1 MKPRDIKIIQSVL
14 EVIKEPI
21 KVTEI
26 YHKAKELFEK
36 GEITNMF
43 DCGGETPHQSVSSY
57 IYTALNKGE
66 ELPFLK
72 AQEKPVLIALKDA
85 PKEPVL
91 SAEKISTPSVK
102 IAHERDLHPFL
113 TYMAIN
119 NENLKCYTK
128 TIFHEESSKSIK
140 GMDRWLYPDMVGVR
154 FLHAEWSNENLIA
167 FSKKFDTLPV
177 KLVSFELKKEISV
190 HNCRECYFQAISN
203 SSWANE
209 GYLVGH
215 HVDTHNLKLMDL
227 LKRLHASFGIGVIDL
242 RTNEDKSAIL
252 LNAKYKEK
260 IDYTMAQELSDKNK
274 KFSGFLKSVV
284 DYDPDFPNRYKDEF
298 DEVKKKEELYPIT
311 HNFLFKNALSGFV
324 RAFQKP
330 QIKR

>member
-1 MKPRDIKIIQSVL
+1 MKPQDIEIVQSVL
-14 EVIKEPI
+14 EIIKEPI

-26 YHKAKELFEK
+26 YDKAKELFEK
-36 GEITNMF
+36 GEITKMF
-43 DCGGETPHQSVSSY
+43 DCGGKTPHQSVSSP
-57 IYTALNKGE
+57 IYTALSKGE

-72 AQEKPVLIALKDA
+72 TQEKPVLIALKGA
-85 PKEPVL
+85 AKEL
-91 SAEKISTPSVK
+91 GLNTEKISAPNAK
-102 IAHERDLHPFL
+102 IVHNKIMHERDLHPFL
-113 TYMAIN
+113 TYMAFH

-128 TIFHEESSKSIK
+128 TIFHEESSKSPK

-177 KLVSFELKKEISV
+177 KLMSFELKKEISV

-209 GYLVGH
+209 GYLVGRH
-215 HVDTHNLKLMDL
+215 IDTQNSKLMDL

-242 RTNEDKSAIL
+242 RTDEDKSAIL

-260 IDYTMAQELSDKNK
+260 IDYTVASELSAKNE

-284 DYDPDFPNRYKDEF
+284 DYDPNHQHRYKDEF
-298 DEVKKKEELYPIT
+298 DEIKKKEELYP
-311 HNFLFKNALSGFV
+311 NS
-324 RAFQKP
+324 
-330 QIKR
+330 

>member
-1 MKPRDIKIIQSVL
+1 MKPRDIGIIQSVL
-14 EVIKEPI
+14 EAIKEPI

-26 YHKAKELFEK
+26 YDKAKELFEK
-36 GEITNMF
+36 GEIENMF
-43 DCGGETPHQSVSSY
+43 DYGGNTPDQSVSAA

-66 ELPFLK
+66 ELPFKK
-72 AQEKPVLIALKDA
+72 AREKPTLIALKGVA
-85 PKEPVL
+85 KEPVL
-91 SAEKISTPSVK
+91 NIEKISAPSVSSVK

-128 TIFHEESSKSIK
+128 TIFHEESVKSPK
-140 GMDRWLYPDMVGVR
+140 GTDRWLYPDMVGVR
-154 FLHAEWSNENLIA
+154 FLHAELSNENLIA

-209 GYLVGH
+209 GYLVGRH
-215 HVDTHNLKLMDL
+215 INTHDLKLMDL

-242 RTNEDKSAIL
+242 RTDEDKSAIL

-260 IDYTMAQELSDKNK
+260 IDYTVASELSAKNE

-284 DYDPDFPNRYKDEF
+284 DYDPNHQHRYKDEF
-298 DEVKKKEELYPIT
+298 DEVKKKEELYP
-311 HNFLFKNALSGFV
+311 NPSLSF
-324 RAFQKP
+324 
-330 QIKR
+330 

>member
-1 MKPRDIKIIQSVL
+1 MKPQDIEIVQSVL
-14 EVIKEPI
+14 EITGPI
-21 KVTEI
+21 KPTEV
-26 YHKAKELFEK
+26 YDKAKELFEK

-43 DCGGETPHQSVSSY
+43 DCGGKTPHQSVSAS

-66 ELPFLK
+66 ELPFK
-72 AQEKPVLIALKDA
+72 KVQEKPTLIALKSA
-85 PKEPVL
+85 VKEPVL
-91 SAEKISTPSVK
+91 NIEKPGVSSAK
-102 IAHERDLHPFL
+102 IAHNKIMHERDLHPFL

-128 TIFHEESSKSIK
+128 TIFHEESVKSPK

-167 FSKKFDTLPV
+167 FSKKFDTLPI

-203 SSWANE
+203 SSNE
-209 GYLVGH
+209 GYLVGRH
-215 HVDTHNLKLMDL
+215 IDTHNSQLMDL

-242 RTNEDKSAIL
+242 RTDEDKSAIL

-260 IDYTMAQELSDKNK
+260 IDYTVASELSTKNE

-284 DYDPDFPNRYKDEF
+284 DYDPNHQHRYKDEF
-298 DEVKKKEELYPIT
+298 DEVKKKEELYP
-311 HNFLFKNALSGFV
+311 N
-324 RAFQKP
+324 P
-330 QIKR
+330 

>member
-1 MKPRDIKIIQSVL
+1 MKPQDIEIVQSVL
-14 EVIKEPI
+14 EITGPI
-21 KVTEI
+21 KVTEV
-26 YHKAKELFEK
+26 YDKAKELFEK
-36 GEITNMF
+36 GEITKMF
-43 DCGGETPHQSVSSY
+43 DYGGKTPHQSVNAF

-66 ELPFLK
+66 EVPFLK
-72 AQEKPVLIALKDA
+72 AQEKPVLIALKGA
-85 PKEPVL
+85 AKEPVL
-91 SAEKISTPSVK
+91 NMEKISAPSAK
-102 IAHERDLHPFL
+102 IMHERDLRPFL
-113 TYMAIN
+113 TYMAFH

-128 TIFHEESSKSIK
+128 TIFHEESLKSPK

-154 FLHAEWSNENLIA
+154 FLHAELSNENLIA

-190 HNCRECYFQAISN
+190 NNCRKCYFQAISN

-209 GYLVGH
+209 GYLVGRH
-215 HVDTHNLKLMDL
+215 IDTHNPQLMDL

-242 RTNEDKSAIL
+242 RTDEDKSAIL

-260 IDYTMAQELSDKNK
+260 IDYTVALELSDKNP

-298 DEVKKKEELYPIT
+298 DEVKKKEKLYP
-311 HNFLFKNALSGFV
+311 NSSLSF
-324 RAFQKP
+324 
-330 QIKR
+330 

>member
-1 MKPRDIKIIQSVL
+1 MKPRDIGIVQSVL

-36 GEITNMF
+36 GEIENMF
-43 DCGGETPHQSVSSY
+43 DYGGNTPDRSVSAF

-66 ELPFLK
+66 DLPFLK
-72 AQEKPVLIALKDA
+72 TQENPVLIALKSA
-85 PKEPVL
+85 SKEPV
-91 SAEKISTPSVK
+91 SNAQKSSTPSTPGVK
-102 IAHERDLHPFL
+102 IMHERNLHHFL
-113 TYMAIN
+113 TYMACH

-128 TIFHEESSKSIK
+128 TIFHEGSSKSPK
-140 GMDRWLYPDMVGVR
+140 GIDRWLYPDMVGVR
-154 FLHAEWSNENLIA
+154 FLHAELSNENLIA

-190 HNCRECYFQAISN
+190 NNCRKCYFQAISN

-215 HVDTHNLKLMDL
+215 HIDTHNPKLMDL

-242 RTNEDKSAIL
+242 RTDEDKSAIL

-260 IDYTMAQELSDKNK
+260 IDYTVALELSEKNEE
-274 KFSGFLKSVV
+274 FSGFLKSVV
-284 DYDPDFPNRYKDEF
+284 DYDPKNQNRYKDEF
-298 DEVKKKEELYPIT
+298 DEIKKKEELYP
-311 HNFLFKNALSGFV
+311 NS
-324 RAFQKP
+324 
-330 QIKR
+330 

>member
-1 MKPRDIKIIQSVL
+1 MKPQDIEIVQSVL
-14 EVIKEPI
+14 EITGPI
-21 KVTEI
+21 SPTEV
-26 YHKAKELFEK
+26 YDKAKELFEK
-36 GEITNMF
+36 GEITKMF
-43 DCGGETPHQSVSSY
+43 DYGGNTPHWSVRAS

-66 ELPFLK
+66 ELPFK
-72 AQEKPVLIALKDA
+72 KVQENPALIALKSA
-85 PKEPVL
+85 AKEPVL
-91 SAEKISTPSVK
+91 NTQKPSAPSTK

-113 TYMAIN
+113 TYMAFY

-128 TIFHEESSKSIK
+128 TIFHKESVKSSK

-154 FLHAEWSNENLIA
+154 FLHAELSNENLIA

-190 HNCRECYFQAISN
+190 NNCRECYFQAISN
-203 SSWANE
+203 SSNE

-215 HVDTHNLKLMDL
+215 HIDTHNPQLMDL

-242 RTNEDKSAIL
+242 RTDEDKSTIL

-260 IDYTMAQELSDKNK
+260 IDYTVALELSDKNE

-298 DEVKKKEELYPIT
+298 DEVKKKEELYP
-311 HNFLFKNALSGFV
+311 NPSLSF
-324 RAFQKP
+324 
-330 QIKR
+330 

>member
-1 MKPRDIKIIQSVL
+1 MKPQDVEIVQSVL
-14 EVIKEPI
+14 EITGPI
-21 KVTEI
+21 NPTEV
-26 YHKAKELFEK
+26 YDKAKELFEK

-43 DCGGETPHQSVSSY
+43 DYGGNTPDRSVSAS

-85 PKEPVL
+85 AKEPVL
-91 SAEKISTPSVK
+91 NMEKPSAPSAK
-102 IAHERDLHPFL
+102 IAHNKIMHERDLHPFL
-113 TYMAIN
+113 TYMAIH

-128 TIFHEESSKSIK
+128 TIFHEESVKSPK
-140 GMDRWLYPDMVGVR
+140 GTDRWLYPDMVGVR
-154 FLHAEWSNENLIA
+154 FLHAELSNENLIA

-190 HNCRECYFQAISN
+190 NNCRECYFQAISN

-209 GYLVGH
+209 GYLVGRH
-215 HVDTHNLKLMDL
+215 IDTHNPQLMDL

-242 RTNEDKSAIL
+242 RTDEDKSAIL

-260 IDYTMAQELSDKNK
+260 IDYTVASELSAKNE

-284 DYDPDFPNRYKDEF
+284 DYDPNHPQRYKDEF
-298 DEVKKKEELYPIT
+298 DEVKKKEELYP
-311 HNFLFKNALSGFV
+311 NPSLSF
-324 RAFQKP
+324 
-330 QIKR
+330 

>member
-1 MKPRDIKIIQSVL
+1 MKPQDVEIVQSVL
-14 EVIKEPI
+14 EITGPI
-21 KVTEI
+21 SPTEV
-26 YHKAKELFEK
+26 YDKAKELFEK

-43 DCGGETPHQSVSSY
+43 DYGGNTPDRSVSAF

-85 PKEPVL
+85 AKEPVL
-91 SAEKISTPSVK
+91 NTQKPSAPSAKIV
-102 IAHERDLHPFL
+102 HERDLHPFL
-113 TYMAIN
+113 TYMAIH

-128 TIFHEESSKSIK
+128 TIFHEESVKSPK

-154 FLHAEWSNENLIA
+154 FLHAELSNENLIA

-190 HNCRECYFQAISN
+190 NNCRECYFQAISN

-209 GYLVGH
+209 GYLVGCH
-215 HVDTHNLKLMDL
+215 IDTHNPQLMDL

-242 RTNEDKSAIL
+242 RTDEDKSAIL

-260 IDYTMAQELSDKNK
+260 IDYTVALELSEKNP

-284 DYDPDFPNRYKDEF
+284 DYDPAHSYRYKDEF
-298 DEVKKKEELYPIT
+298 DEIKKKEELYP
-311 HNFLFKNALSGFV
+311 NPSLSF
-324 RAFQKP
+324 
-330 QIKR
+330 

>member
-1 MKPRDIKIIQSVL
+1 MKPRDIEIVQSVL
-14 EVIKEPI
+14 EITGPI
-21 KVTEI
+21 KPTLV
-26 YHKAKELFEK
+26 YDKAKELFEK

-43 DCGGETPHQSVSSY
+43 DYGGNTPDRSVSAF

-66 ELPFLK
+66 ELPFFK
-72 AQEKPVLIALKDA
+72 VQEKPTLIALKSTT
-85 PKEPVL
+85 KEPVL
-91 SAEKISTPSVK
+91 NIEKINTPSTK

-113 TYMAIN
+113 TYMAFN

-128 TIFHEESSKSIK
+128 TIFHEESSKSPK

-209 GYLVGH
+209 GYLVVRH
-215 HVDTHNLKLMDL
+215 IDTHNPQLMDL

-242 RTNEDKSAIL
+242 RTDEDKSAIL

-284 DYDPDFPNRYKDEF
+284 DYDPNHQHRYKDEF
-298 DEVKKKEELYPIT
+298 NEIKKKEELYP
-311 HNFLFKNALSGFV
+311 NPSLSF
-324 RAFQKP
+324 
-330 QIKR
+330 

>member
-1 MKPRDIKIIQSVL
+1 MKPQDIKIMQSVL
-14 EVIKEPI
+14 EIIKEPI

-26 YHKAKELFEK
+26 YDKAKELFEK
-36 GEITNMF
+36 GEIESMF
-43 DCGGETPHQSVSSY
+43 DYGGKTPDQSVSAA

-66 ELPFLK
+66 DLPFKK

-91 SAEKISTPSVK
+91 NALKSSAPGAK
-102 IAHERDLHPFL
+102 IAHERNLHPFL
-113 TYMAIN
+113 TYMACH

-128 TIFHEESSKSIK
+128 TIFHEGSSKSPK

-154 FLHAEWSNENLIA
+154 FLHAELSNENLIA

-190 HNCRECYFQAISN
+190 NNCRECYFQAISN

-215 HVDTHNLKLMDL
+215 HIDTHNPKLMDL

-242 RTNEDKSAIL
+242 RTDENKSAIL

-260 IDYTMAQELSDKNK
+260 IDYIVALELSEKNEE
-274 KFSGFLKSVV
+274 FSGFLKSVV
-284 DYDPDFPNRYKDEF
+284 DYDPNHQHRYKDEF
-298 DEVKKKEELYPIT
+298 DEIKKKEELYPKPIT
-311 HNFLFKNALSGFV
+311 FF
-324 RAFQKP
+324 
-330 QIKR
+330 

>member
-1 MKPRDIKIIQSVL
+1 MKPQDVEIVQSVL
-14 EVIKEPI
+14 EITGPI
-21 KVTEI
+21 SPTEV
-26 YHKAKELFEK
+26 YDKAKELFEK
-36 GEITNMF
+36 GEITKMF
-43 DCGGETPHQSVSSY
+43 DHGGKTPHQSVSAS

-66 ELPFLK
+66 EVPFLK
-72 AQEKPVLIALKDA
+72 TQEKPVLIALKGA
-85 PKEPVL
+85 AKEPVL
-91 SAEKISTPSVK
+91 NTQKPSAKIAHNK

-113 TYMAIN
+113 TYMAYY

-128 TIFHEESSKSIK
+128 TIFHEESAKSSK

-154 FLHAEWSNENLIA
+154 FLHAELSNENLIA

-203 SSWANE
+203 SSNE
-209 GYLVGH
+209 GYLVGRH
-215 HVDTHNLKLMDL
+215 IDTHNPQLMDL

-242 RTNEDKSAIL
+242 RTDEDKSAIL

-260 IDYTMAQELSDKNK
+260 IDYTMASELSDKNP

-284 DYDPDFPNRYKDEF
+284 DYDPAHSYRYKDEF
-298 DEVKKKEELYPIT
+298 DEVKKKEELYP
-311 HNFLFKNALSGFV
+311 NPSLSF
-324 RAFQKP
+324 
-330 QIKR
+330 

>member
-1 MKPRDIKIIQSVL
+1 MKPRDIGIIQSVL
-14 EVIKEPI
+14 EIIKEPI

-36 GEITNMF
+36 GEIENMF

-57 IYTALNKGE
+57 IYTALSKGE
-66 ELPFLK
+66 ELPFKK
-72 AQEKPVLIALKDA
+72 AQEKPALIALKSVA
-85 PKEPVL
+85 KEL
-91 SAEKISTPSVK
+91 GLNAQKPSVPSTK
-102 IAHERDLHPFL
+102 ILHERDLHPFL

-128 TIFHEESSKSIK
+128 TIFHEESSKSPK

-215 HVDTHNLKLMDL
+215 HIDTRNPQLMDL

-242 RTNEDKSAIL
+242 RTDADKSAIL

-284 DYDPDFPNRYKDEF
+284 DYDPNHSHRYKDEF
-298 DEVKKKEELYPIT
+298 DEVKKKEELYP
-311 HNFLFKNALSGFV
+311 NPSLSF
-324 RAFQKP
+324 
-330 QIKR
+330 

>member
-1 MKPRDIKIIQSVL
+1 MKPRDIGIIQSVL
-14 EVIKEPI
+14 EALKEPI
-21 KVTEI
+21 KVTEV
-26 YHKAKELFEK
+26 YDKAKELFEK

-43 DCGGETPHQSVSSY
+43 DCGGKTPHQSVSPY

-66 ELPFLK
+66 ELPFK
-72 AQEKPVLIALKDA
+72 KVQEKPTLIALKGTA
-85 PKEPVL
+85 KEPVL
-91 SAEKISTPSVK
+91 NTEKINAPSAK
-102 IAHERDLHPFL
+102 IAHERNLHPFL
-113 TYMAIN
+113 TYMAIH

-128 TIFHEESSKSIK
+128 TIFHEESLKSPK

-154 FLHAEWSNENLIA
+154 FLHAELSNENLIA

-190 HNCRECYFQAISN
+190 NNCRECYFQAISN
-203 SSWANE
+203 SSNE
-209 GYLVGH
+209 GYLVGCH
-215 HVDTHNLKLMDL
+215 IDTHNPQLMDL

-260 IDYTMAQELSDKNK
+260 IDYTVASELSDKNK

-284 DYDPDFPNRYKDEF
+284 DYDPNHPQRYKDEF
-298 DEVKKKEELYPIT
+298 DEVKKKEELYP
-311 HNFLFKNALSGFV
+311 NPSLSF
-324 RAFQKP
+324 
-330 QIKR
+330 

>member
-1 MKPRDIKIIQSVL
+1 MKPQDIGIVQSVL
-14 EVIKEPI
+14 EITGPI
-21 KVTEI
+21 KVTLV
-26 YHKAKELFEK
+26 YDKAQELFEK
-36 GEITNMF
+36 GKITNMF
-43 DCGGETPHQSVSSY
+43 DCGGNTPDQSVSAS

-72 AQEKPVLIALKDA
+72 VQEKPVLIALKDA
-85 PKEPVL
+85 AKEPVL
-91 SAEKISTPSVK
+91 NAQKISAPSAPGVK

-113 TYMAIN
+113 TYMACH

-128 TIFHEESSKSIK
+128 TIFHEGSSKSPK

-154 FLHAEWSNENLIA
+154 FLHAELSNENLIA

-190 HNCRECYFQAISN
+190 NNCRECYFQAISN
-203 SSWANE
+203 SSNE

-215 HVDTHNLKLMDL
+215 HIDTHNPKLMDL

-242 RTNEDKSAIL
+242 RTDEAKSAIL

-260 IDYTMAQELSDKNK
+260 IDYTVALELSEKNEE
-274 KFSGFLKSVV
+274 FSGFLKSVV
-284 DYDPDFPNRYKDEF
+284 DYDPKNQNRYKDEF
-298 DEVKKKEELYPIT
+298 DEIKKKEELYP
-311 HNFLFKNALSGFV
+311 NS
-324 RAFQKP
+324 
-330 QIKR
+330 

>member
-1 MKPRDIKIIQSVL
+1 MKPRDIEIVQSVL
-14 EVIKEPI
+14 EAIKEPI
-21 KVTEI
+21 KVTLV
-26 YHKAKELFEK
+26 YDKAKELFEK
-36 GEITNMF
+36 GKIESMF
-43 DCGGETPHQSVSSY
+43 DYGGETPHQSVSSY

-66 ELPFLK
+66 ELPFK
-72 AQEKPVLIALKDA
+72 KVREKPTLIALKGA
-85 PKEPVL
+85 AKEL
-91 SAEKISTPSVK
+91 GLNAQKPSVK
-102 IAHERDLHPFL
+102 IVHERDLHPFL

-128 TIFHEESSKSIK
+128 TIFHEESVKSPK

-154 FLHAEWSNENLIA
+154 FLYAEWSNENLIA
-167 FSKKFDTLPV
+167 FSKKFDTLPI

-190 HNCRECYFQAISN
+190 NNCRECYFQAISN

-209 GYLVGH
+209 GYLVGRH
-215 HVDTHNLKLMDL
+215 IDTQNPQLMDL

-260 IDYTMAQELSDKNK
+260 IDYTVALELSEKNP

-298 DEVKKKEELYPIT
+298 DEVKKKEELYP
-311 HNFLFKNALSGFV
+311 NS
-324 RAFQKP
+324 
-330 QIKR
+330 

>member
-1 MKPRDIKIIQSVL
+1 MKPRDIEIVQSVL
-14 EVIKEPI
+14 EAIKEPI

-26 YHKAKELFEK
+26 YHKAKELFSEGK
-36 GEITNMF
+36 IENMF
-43 DCGGETPHQSVSSY
+43 DCGGNTPESSVSAS

-66 ELPFLK
+66 ELPFK
-72 AQEKPVLIALKDA
+72 KVQEKPVLIALKSVA
-85 PKEPVL
+85 KEPVL
-91 SAEKISTPSVK
+91 IVQKSSAPGVK
-102 IAHERDLHPFL
+102 IAHERNLHPFL
-113 TYMAIN
+113 TYMAFF

-128 TIFHEESSKSIK
+128 TIFHEGSLKSPK

-154 FLHAEWSNENLIA
+154 FLHAELSNENLIA

-190 HNCRECYFQAISN
+190 NNCRECYFQAISN

-215 HVDTHNLKLMDL
+215 HIDTHNPKLMDL

-242 RTNEDKSAIL
+242 RTDENKSAIL

-260 IDYTMAQELSDKNK
+260 IDYTVALELSEKNEE
-274 KFSGFLKSVV
+274 FSGFLKSVV
-284 DYDPDFPNRYKDEF
+284 DYDPKNQNRYKDEF
-298 DEVKKKEELYPIT
+298 DEIKKKEELYP
-311 HNFLFKNALSGFV
+311 NS
-324 RAFQKP
+324 
-330 QIKR
+330 

>member
-1 MKPRDIKIIQSVL
+1 MKPQDIEIVQSVL
-14 EVIKEPI
+14 ENTGPI
-21 KVTEI
+21 KPTEV
-26 YHKAKELFEK
+26 YDRAKELFEK
-36 GEITNMF
+36 GEIERMF
-43 DCGGETPHQSVSSY
+43 DCGGKTPHQSVSSY

-66 ELPFLK
+66 ELPFFK
-72 AQEKPVLIALKDA
+72 VQEKPALIALKSTA
-85 PKEPVL
+85 KEPGL
-91 SAEKISTPSVK
+91 SAEKISAPSAK
-102 IAHERDLHPFL
+102 IVHERDLHPFL

-128 TIFHEESSKSIK
+128 TIFHEESLKSPK

-167 FSKKFDTLPV
+167 FSKKFDTLPI

-190 HNCRECYFQAISN
+190 HNCREYYFQAISN

-209 GYLVGH
+209 GYLVGRH
-215 HVDTHNLKLMDL
+215 IDTHNPQLMDL

-242 RTNEDKSAIL
+242 RTDEDKSAIL

-260 IDYTMAQELSDKNK
+260 IDYTVASELSDKNE

-298 DEVKKKEELYPIT
+298 DEVKKKEELYP
-311 HNFLFKNALSGFV
+311 NS
-324 RAFQKP
+324 
-330 QIKR
+330 

>member
-1 MKPRDIKIIQSVL
+1 MKPQDIEIVQSVL
-14 EVIKEPI
+14 EITGPI
-21 KVTEI
+21 KVTEV
-26 YHKAKELFEK
+26 YDKAKELFEK

-43 DCGGETPHQSVSSY
+43 DYGGNTPHQSVSAF
-57 IYTALNKGE
+57 IYTALNNGE
-66 ELPFLK
+66 EVPFFK
-72 AQEKPVLIALKDA
+72 VQEKPALIALKDA
-85 PKEPVL
+85 AKEPVL
-91 SAEKISTPSVK
+91 NIEKPSAPSVK
-102 IAHERDLHPFL
+102 IAHNKIMHERDLHPFL
-113 TYMAIN
+113 TYMAIH

-128 TIFHEESSKSIK
+128 TIFHEESVKSPK

-154 FLHAEWSNENLIA
+154 FLHAELSNENLIA

-190 HNCRECYFQAISN
+190 NNCRECYFQAISN

-209 GYLVGH
+209 GYLVGCNIN
-215 HVDTHNLKLMDL
+215 TQNTELMDL

-260 IDYTMAQELSDKNK
+260 IDYTMAQELSDKNP

-284 DYDPDFPNRYKDEF
+284 DYDPKTQHRYKDEF
-298 DEVKKKEELYPIT
+298 DEIKKKEELYP
-311 HNFLFKNALSGFV
+311 NSSLSF
-324 RAFQKP
+324 
-330 QIKR
+330 

>member
-1 MKPRDIKIIQSVL
+1 MKPRDIEIIQSVL
-14 EVIKEPI
+14 EITGPI
-21 KVTEI
+21 KPTEV
-26 YHKAKELFEK
+26 YDKAKELFER

-43 DCGGETPHQSVSSY
+43 DYGGNTPHQSVSSL
-57 IYTALNKGE
+57 IYTALNNGE

-72 AQEKPVLIALKDA
+72 AQEKPALIALKDA
-85 PKEPVL
+85 AKEPVL
-91 SAEKISTPSVK
+91 NIEKPGVSSTK
-102 IAHERDLHPFL
+102 IAHNKIMHERNLHPFL

-128 TIFHEESSKSIK
+128 TIFHEESSKSPK

-154 FLHAEWSNENLIA
+154 FLHAELSNENLIA

-177 KLVSFELKKEISV
+177 KLMSFELKKEISV

-203 SSWANE
+203 SSNE
-209 GYLVGH
+209 GYLVGRH
-215 HVDTHNLKLMDL
+215 IDTHNLKLMDL

-242 RTNEDKSAIL
+242 RTDEDKSAIL

-260 IDYTMAQELSDKNK
+260 IDYTVASELSAKNE

-284 DYDPDFPNRYKDEF
+284 DYDPNHQHRYKDEF
-298 DEVKKKEELYPIT
+298 DEVKKKEELYP
-311 HNFLFKNALSGFV
+311 NS
-324 RAFQKP
+324 
-330 QIKR
+330 

>member
-1 MKPRDIKIIQSVL
+1 MKPQDIKIIQSVL
-14 EVIKEPI
+14 EIIKEPI
-21 KVTEI
+21 KVTLI
-26 YHKAKELFEK
+26 YHKAQEFFEK
-36 GEITNMF
+36 GEIENMF
-43 DCGGETPHQSVSSY
+43 DYGGNTPDQSVSAA

-66 ELPFLK
+66 DLPFLK
-72 AQEKPVLIALKDA
+72 VQEKPVLIALKDA
-85 PKEPVL
+85 AKEPVL
-91 SAEKISTPSVK
+91 NALKSSTPGVK
-102 IAHERDLHPFL
+102 IAHERNLHPFL
-113 TYMAIN
+113 TYMAFF

-128 TIFHEESSKSIK
+128 TIFHEESLKSPK

-154 FLHAEWSNENLIA
+154 FLHAELSNENLIA

-190 HNCRECYFQAISN
+190 NNCRECYFQAISN

-215 HVDTHNLKLMDL
+215 HIDTHNPKLMDL

-260 IDYTMAQELSDKNK
+260 IDYTVALELSEKNEE
-274 KFSGFLKSVV
+274 FSGFLKSVV
-284 DYDPDFPNRYKDEF
+284 DYDPNHQHRYKDEF
-298 DEVKKKEELYPIT
+298 DEIKKKEELYP
-311 HNFLFKNALSGFV
+311 NS
-324 RAFQKP
+324 
-330 QIKR
+330 

>member
-1 MKPRDIKIIQSVL
+1 MKPQDIEIVQSVL
-14 EVIKEPI
+14 EIIKEPI

-26 YHKAKELFEK
+26 YDKAKELFEK

-43 DCGGETPHQSVSSY
+43 DCGGETPHQSVSAF

-66 ELPFLK
+66 ELPFKK
-72 AQEKPVLIALKDA
+72 AQEKPTLIALKSTAKELGLNAQKPSA
-85 PKEPVL
+85 P
-91 SAEKISTPSVK
+91 

-128 TIFHEESSKSIK
+128 TIFHEESSKSPK

-190 HNCRECYFQAISN
+190 HDCRECYFQAISN
-203 SSWANE
+203 SSNE

-215 HVDTHNLKLMDL
+215 HIDTHDPKLMDL

-242 RTNEDKSAIL
+242 RTDEDKSAIL

-260 IDYTMAQELSDKNK
+260 IDYTMAS
-274 KFSGFLKSVV
+274 
-284 DYDPDFPNRYKDEF
+284 
-298 DEVKKKEELYPIT
+298 
-311 HNFLFKNALSGFV
+311 
-324 RAFQKP
+324 
-330 QIKR
+330 

>member
-1 MKPRDIKIIQSVL
+1 MKPQDIEIVQSVL
-14 EVIKEPI
+14 EIIKEPI

-26 YHKAKELFEK
+26 YDKAQELFEK
-36 GEITNMF
+36 GEIESMF
-43 DCGGETPHQSVSSY
+43 DYGGNTPDQSVSAA

-72 AQEKPVLIALKDA
+72 TQEKPVLIALKGA
-85 PKEPVL
+85 MNEPVL
-91 SAEKISTPSVK
+91 NTEKPSTPSVK

-128 TIFHEESSKSIK
+128 TIFHEESSKSPK

-190 HNCRECYFQAISN
+190 HDCRECYFQAISN
-203 SSWANE
+203 SSNE
-209 GYLVGH
+209 GYLVGCNINTQ
-215 HVDTHNLKLMDL
+215 DTELMDL

-242 RTNEDKSAIL
+242 RTDEDKSAIL

-260 IDYTMAQELSDKNK
+260 IDYTVASELSAKNE

-284 DYDPDFPNRYKDEF
+284 DYDPNHQHRYKDEF
-298 DEVKKKEELYPIT
+298 DEVKKKEELYP
-311 HNFLFKNALSGFV
+311 NPSLSF
-324 RAFQKP
+324 
-330 QIKR
+330 